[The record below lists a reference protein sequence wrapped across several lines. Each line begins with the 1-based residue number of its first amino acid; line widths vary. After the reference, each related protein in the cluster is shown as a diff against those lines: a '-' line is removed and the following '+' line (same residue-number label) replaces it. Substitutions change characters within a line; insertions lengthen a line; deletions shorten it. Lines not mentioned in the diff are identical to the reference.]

1 MNQIYSVIIIIV
13 SRKQTWVFYCPAQLG
28 AGSGVICRPRRL
40 CPKWRDTASGWR
52 RAAGAADGA
61 GGQKRGKERERKRES
76 VLSAPPDAR
85 RRDTI
90 VVARLDGRRG
100 VYINRRHVDR
110 PSGLS
115 PVLRYCM
122 HATSCGYAR
131 ERGGFLV
138 STCAMFL
145 HCRLR

>member
-1 MNQIYSVIIIIV
+1 M
-13 SRKQTWVFYCPAQLG
+13 
-28 AGSGVICRPRRL
+28 ICRPRRL
-40 CPKWRDTASGWR
+40 RPKWRDTASGWR

-61 GGQKRGKERERKRES
+61 GGQKGGRERERDS

-90 VVARLDGRRG
+90 VVARLDGGRG

-138 STCAMFL
+138 STRAMSL
-145 HCRLR
+145 HYRQ

>member
-1 MNQIYSVIIIIV
+1 M
-13 SRKQTWVFYCPAQLG
+13 
-28 AGSGVICRPRRL
+28 
-40 CPKWRDTASGWR
+40 
-52 RAAGAADGA
+52 
-61 GGQKRGKERERKRES
+61 
-76 VLSAPPDAR
+76 LSAPPDAR

-90 VVARLDGRRG
+90 VVARLDGGRG

-122 HATSCGYAR
+122 HATSCEYMS

-138 STCAMFL
+138 STRAPCLCITDNNNDDDSDNDDDDDMTAESLVDIYLSREDFPVERTL
-145 HCRLR
+145 SENSYVNVSSSISSIRFYQTFFECLFI